1 MRAVAAEV
9 GVPGP
14 RTVELGLMSDQRP
27 ARRPAPRPWPGPPGG
42 YGPPRFQE
50 VSASYRRW
58 AGVLLWLA
66 IAVAGLMVV
75 AFVAGIVFLVKADAD
90 VDNAAYGYLALFLW
104 FGIAAAIPVLLALG
118 IPAIVMTRRVRQQER
133 QGHAVYR
140 GLKVGEQ

>member
-1 MRAVAAEV
+1 VAAEV

-27 ARRPAPRPWPGPPGG
+27 AQRPTPGPWPGPPGG

-50 VSASYRRW
+50 VSAGYRRW

-75 AFVAGIVFLVKADAD
+75 AFVASIALLVKADAD
-90 VDNAAYGYLALFLW
+90 VDNAAYGYLVLFLW
-104 FGIAAAIPVLLALG
+104 FGIAAAFPVLLALG
-118 IPAIVMTRRVRQQER
+118 IPAIVMTRRVRRQER
-133 QGHAVYR
+133 LG
-140 GLKVGEQ
+140 